1 MVLRGAKYQKF
12 GTKDQASRS
21 DRRNAPCTSFDRM
34 QRAAAVDFSIPESF
48 RSLRANL
55 RHLVDAELRPHDAA
69 IEERGEIPPQAL
81 NAIRTF
87 GLFGSNTPQRY
98 GGLGLDMLGNCLAI
112 EEMARAH
119 IAYFYTYSMNVHIA
133 SKGIELHGSE
143 EQRQRWLPALAS
155 GRMIGCYALTEEG
168 AGSDAG
174 ALQTTVV
181 RHGDLYVLSG
191 AKRYITNAPVAD
203 LFTVFAAH
211 PDGSAKPKISA
222 FVVEKGTPG
231 LRIGNII
238 PMAGGRG
245 AFHSEVFFEDLAI
258 SQENRLGKEG
268 DGFAIAM
275 QCLDAG
281 RINWAA
287 YCVGAAQH
295 LLDLATA
302 HVLSRRQFGR
312 PLAKNQGIQWML
324 ADMAA
329 ELHAARLAS
338 YEAAWRYDREP
349 QERASAAAMAKLIAS
364 EMVSRVADNTLQ
376 LFGGAGYRKDEPI
389 ERIWREV
396 RVIRILEGTSEI
408 MRHIVA
414 RDMLRDATPVPR
426 STR

>member
-1 MVLRGAKYQKF
+1 M
-12 GTKDQASRS
+12 
-21 DRRNAPCTSFDRM
+21 
-34 QRAAAVDFSIPESF
+34 DFSISESL
-48 RSLRANL
+48 RSLRQSL
-55 RHLVDAELRPHDAA
+55 RHLVETELKPHDAA
-69 IEERGEIPPQAL
+69 IEENGQIPSEAL
-81 NAIRTF
+81 DAIRAF
-87 GLFGSNTPQRY
+87 GLYGSNTPKRY
-98 GGLGLDMLGNCLAI
+98 GGLGLDMLGNCHAI

-143 EQRQRWLPALAS
+143 AQCQRWLPGLAS
-155 GRMIGCYALTEEG
+155 GRMTGCYALTEET
-168 AGSDAG
+168 AGSDAA
-174 ALQTTVV
+174 ALQTTAV
-181 RHGDLYVLSG
+181 RRGESYVLNG

-203 LFTVFAAH
+203 LFTIFAAH
-211 PDGSAKPKISA
+211 PGDGARRKISA

-231 LRIGNII
+231 LRIGKII

-245 AFHSEVFFEDLAI
+245 SLHSEVFFEDLSI
-258 SQENRLGKEG
+258 PVENRLGKEG

-302 HVLSRRQFGR
+302 HARERQQFGR
-312 PLAKNQGIQWML
+312 PLADNQGIQWML
-324 ADMAA
+324 ADMASD
-329 ELHAARLAS
+329 LHAARLVC
-338 YEAAWRYDREP
+338 YQAAWRYDREP
-349 QERASAAAMAKLIAS
+349 QHRASVAAMAKLIAS
-364 EMVSRVADNTLQ
+364 EMVGRVADTTLQ

-396 RVIRILEGTSEI
+396 RVIRVLEGTSEI

-414 RDMLRDATPVPR
+414 RDMLRNSPR
-426 STR
+426 AEIPMSPN

>member
-1 MVLRGAKYQKF
+1 M
-12 GTKDQASRS
+12 
-21 DRRNAPCTSFDRM
+21 
-34 QRAAAVDFSIPESF
+34 DFSIPADLV
-48 RSLRANL
+48 SLKRNL
-55 RHLVDAELRPHDAA
+55 RHLVETELKPHDAA

-81 NAIRTF
+81 DAIRAF
-87 GLFGSNTPQRY
+87 GLYGSNTPQRY

-133 SKGIELHGSE
+133 SKGIELHGTE
-143 EQRQRWLPALAS
+143 AQRQRWLPRLAS
-155 GRMIGCYALTEEG
+155 GRALGCYALTEKE
-168 AGSDAG
+168 AGSDAA
-174 ALQTTVV
+174 ALRTTAV
-181 RHGDLYVLSG
+181 RRGDSYVLNG

-203 LFTVFAAH
+203 VFTVFAAQ
-211 PDGSAKPKISA
+211 PDGGARPKISA
-222 FVVEKGTPG
+222 FVVEKGALG
-231 LRIGNII
+231 LRIGKII

-245 AFHSEVFFEDLAI
+245 AFHSEVFFENLPV
-258 SQENRLGKEG
+258 SLENLLGKES

-287 YCVGAAQH
+287 YCVGAAQQ
-295 LLDLATA
+295 LLEAATEHA
-302 HVLSRRQFGR
+302 RARHQFGR

-329 ELHAARLAS
+329 DLHAARLTC

-349 QERASAAAMAKLIAS
+349 QNRASVAAMAKLIAS
-364 EMVSRVADNTLQ
+364 EMVSRVADRALQ

-396 RVIRILEGTSEI
+396 RAIRILEGTSEI

-414 RDMLRDATPVPR
+414 RDLLRNSTVPDTAVAT
-426 STR
+426 

>member
-1 MVLRGAKYQKF
+1 M
-12 GTKDQASRS
+12 
-21 DRRNAPCTSFDRM
+21 
-34 QRAAAVDFSIPESF
+34 DFSTPKSF
-48 RSLRANL
+48 RPLKTKLR
-55 RHLVDAELRPHDAA
+55 RLVETELKPHDAA
-69 IEERGEIPPQAL
+69 IEERGEIPAQAL
-81 NAIRTF
+81 NAIRAL

-143 EQRQRWLPALAS
+143 AQRQRWLPALAS

-168 AGSDAG
+168 AGSDAA

-181 RHGDLYVLSG
+181 RRGDLYVLNG
-191 AKRYITNAPVAD
+191 TKRYITNAPIAD
-203 LFTVFAAH
+203 LFTIFAAH

-222 FVVEKGTPG
+222 FVVEKDTPG
-231 LRIGNII
+231 PRIGKII
-238 PMAGGRG
+238 PMSGGRG
-245 AFHSEVFFEDLAI
+245 AFHSEVFFEDLAVPLE
-258 SQENRLGKEG
+258 SRLGKEG

-287 YCVGAAQH
+287 YSVGAAQH

-302 HVLSRRQFGR
+302 HVLDRRQFGK
-312 PLAKNQGIQWML
+312 PLATNQGIQWML

-329 ELHAARLAS
+329 ELHSARLAC

-349 QERASAAAMAKLIAS
+349 QHRASTAAMAKLIAS
-364 EMVSRVADNTLQ
+364 EMVCRVADSTLQ

-396 RVIRILEGTSEI
+396 RAIRILEGTSEI

-414 RDMLRDATPVPR
+414 RDILRNSPPADIPI
-426 STR
+426 STTRGFKS

>member
-1 MVLRGAKYQKF
+1 ME
-12 GTKDQASRS
+12 
-21 DRRNAPCTSFDRM
+21 
-34 QRAAAVDFSIPESF
+34 FSIPESL
-48 RSLRANL
+48 RSLRTGL
-55 RHLVDAELRPHDAA
+55 RQVVETELKPHDAA
-69 IEERGEIPPQAL
+69 IEEKGQIPPQAL
-81 NAIRTF
+81 DAIRAF
-87 GLFGSNTPQRY
+87 GLYGSNTPKRY

-143 EQRQRWLPALAS
+143 AQRQRWLPGLAS
-155 GRMIGCYALTEEG
+155 GRMTGCYALTEEG
-168 AGSDAG
+168 AGSDAA
-174 ALQTTVV
+174 ALQTTAT
-181 RHGDLYVLSG
+181 RRGDSYVLNG

-203 LFTVFAAH
+203 LFTIFAAH
-211 PDGSAKPKISA
+211 PDESAKPKITA
-222 FVVEKGTPG
+222 FVVEKGAPG
-231 LRIGNII
+231 LRIGKII

-245 AFHSEVFFEDLAI
+245 AFHSELFFENLAI
-258 SQENRLGKEG
+258 PVENRLGKEG

-302 HVLSRRQFGR
+302 HARQRRQFGR
-312 PLAKNQGIQWML
+312 SLADNQGIQWML

-329 ELHAARLAS
+329 DLHAARLVCCH
-338 YEAAWRYDREP
+338 AAWRYDREP
-349 QERASAAAMAKLIAS
+349 QERASVAAMAKLTAS
-364 EMVSRVADNTLQ
+364 EMVCRVADSTLQ

-396 RVIRILEGTSEI
+396 RAIRILEGTSEI

-414 RDMLRDATPVPR
+414 RHAAQFATRRYPNFRKPKDG
-426 STR
+426 SHDNSN